1 MTRLLCLETLMR
13 FKICCIQSVEEA
25 EMAIASGAWAIGLV
39 AAMPS
44 GPGPVDDTRI
54 RTIADATKD
63 RVRRVL
69 LTSQTAPKD
78 VVDHILRCGT
88 DVVQLVDAVPVQTC
102 AAIRKHCPDVQIIQ
116 VVHVGGEDAL
126 EIAKAAAPHGDMILL
141 DSGRPDGPVKQL
153 GGTGRTHN
161 WDISR
166 KVVEALDGPVILAG
180 GLNSDNAK
188 DACVAVK
195 PFALDICSG
204 LRRSGFALD
213 AEKLSGFAQVCD
225 SDFTA

>member
-1 MTRLLCLETLMR
+1 MR

-25 EMAIASGAWAIGLV
+25 EMAMAAGAWAIGLV

-44 GPGPVDDTRI
+44 GPGPVDDVRI
-54 RTIADATKD
+54 RAIADATKD

-69 LTSQTAPKD
+69 LTAHTDPEA
-78 VVDHILRCGT
+78 VVDHILRCGC

-141 DSGRPDGPVKQL
+141 DSGRPDGPIKEL

-161 WDISR
+161 WDISG
-166 KVVEALDGPVILAG
+166 KIVEALDVPVILAG
-180 GLNSDNAK
+180 GLNPDNAK
-188 DACVAVK
+188 DACAMVK
-195 PFALDICSG
+195 PFALDVCSG
-204 LRRSGFALD
+204 LRGPGFALD
-213 AEKLSGFAQVCD
+213 LGKLSSFAQACGN
-225 SDFTA
+225 ALPR